1 MKHNSHGQSVQA
13 NGRLFS
19 LFVHK
24 ALLISIVTDMKW
36 QKRTF
41 KRLCPRTIVNQPG
54 MFTGANMQ
62 IAKLDMGRQPVWG
75 KGKYWVNCSKRFLV
89 NSAELSPLI
98 SLFSPSPHLSL
109 SLSLSLSLC
118 PSLSL
123 PPLSPPHLS
132 LFYHFLLQNL
142 DSDRAQSGF
151 CFCLGFSVDLLVS
164 CTPQHIIRLPAL
176 AAADV
181 DWPRPGHEQNMAQP
195 ICLLRYLTPNWQAAR
210 RRRQKTDNK
219 RKPPPLKSSKTVKP
233 Y

>member
-109 SLSLSLSLC
+109 SLCLSAHLS
-118 PSLSL
+118 PS
-123 PPLSPPHLS
+123 PLSPHRISLS
-132 LFYHFLLQNL
+132 
-142 DSDRAQSGF
+142 STTS
-151 CFCLGFSVDLLVS
+151 
-164 CTPQHIIRLPAL
+164 
-176 AAADV
+176 
-181 DWPRPGHEQNMAQP
+181 
-195 ICLLRYLTPNWQAAR
+195 
-210 RRRQKTDNK
+210 
-219 RKPPPLKSSKTVKP
+219 SSKTSIAIVLNQVFVFVWGFR
-233 Y
+233 